1 MVREDVLATD
11 VGGRTGPRPSPGRPA
26 RFYAAVSIAA
36 ALATVGLKAAAYG
49 LTGSVGLLS
58 DAAESSAN
66 LIAAVGAFWALSVAA
81 RPPDE
86 EHAYGH
92 TKAEFFASALEGA
105 LVLAAAAFIVATA
118 VGRLYDPQP
127 LENVGVGLVVS
138 LVAATLNGVVG
149 LVLLHAGGRLRSAAL
164 RADGRHLITDVWTT
178 AGVVAGVLL
187 VGATG
192 LLVLDPLIALVVSAN
207 IVWVGFRIL
216 NEAAHG
222 LLDTALP
229 PEDLRVVDGVISR
242 YRKRYRENGVEFHA
256 LRTRS
261 AGVRRFVSMHVL
273 VPGSWSV
280 RRGHD
285 LSEDL
290 ERDVVEALPMTTV
303 FVHLEPLEDEVSFRD
318 QDLDRPFPEEVPRRP
333 DGQSSGSAT
342 VD

>member
-1 MVREDVLATD
+1 MTSRDTSTGGAVRSGA
-11 VGGRTGPRPSPGRPA
+11 RTSPGRPA

-36 ALATVGLKAAAYG
+36 ALATVGLKTTAYW

-66 LIAAVGAFWALSVAA
+66 LVAALGAFWALSVAA

-105 LVLAAAAFIVATA
+105 LVLAAAAAIVVTA

-127 LENVGVGLVVS
+127 LENVGAGLLVS
-138 LVAATLNGVVG
+138 LVAAVLNGVVG
-149 LVLLHAGGRLRSAAL
+149 LVLLRAGGRLRSAAL

-178 AGVVAGVLL
+178 AGVVVGVLL
-187 VGATG
+187 VAATG
-192 LLVLDPLIALVVSAN
+192 WLILDSLIALVVAVN

-216 NEAAHG
+216 DEAAHG
-222 LLDTALP
+222 LLDSALP
-229 PEDLRVVDGVISR
+229 SEDLSVVEDVISR
-242 YRKRYRENGVEFHA
+242 YRRRYREDAVEFHA

-285 LSEDL
+285 LSEELEHDL
-290 ERDVVEALPMTTV
+290 VEALPMTTV
-303 FVHLEPLEDEVSFRD
+303 FVHLEPLEDEASFRD
-318 QDLDRPFPEEVPRRP
+318 QGLDRPFPQEEASRGTEGRNPGRP
-333 DGQSSGSAT
+333 
-342 VD
+342 

>member
-1 MVREDVLATD
+1 MRVVMRKDAPAT
-11 VGGRTGPRPSPGRPA
+11 GGTGRSGASPARST

-36 ALATVGLKAAAYG
+36 ALATVGLKAGAYV

-66 LIAAVGAFWALSVAA
+66 LVAAIGAFWALSAAA

-92 TKAEFFASALEGA
+92 TKAEFFSSALEGA
-105 LVLAAAAFIVATA
+105 LVLAAAAFIAATA
-118 VGRLYDPQP
+118 VGRLFEPQP
-127 LENVGVGLVVS
+127 LENVGAGLVVS
-138 LVAATLNGVVG
+138 LVAAVLNGVVG
-149 LVLLHAGGRLRSAAL
+149 LVLLRAGGRLRSAAL
-164 RADGRHLITDVWTT
+164 RADGRHLLTDVWTT

-187 VGATG
+187 VGWTG
-192 LLVLDPLIALVVSAN
+192 WLFLDPLIALVVAAN
-207 IVWVGFRIL
+207 IVWVGLRIL

-229 PEDLRVVDGVISR
+229 PEDLRVVEAVISR
-242 YRKRYRENGVEFHA
+242 YRESGIEFHA

-261 AGVRRFVSMHVL
+261 AGARRFVSMHVL

-290 ERDVVEALPMTTV
+290 EREVVEELPMTTV
-303 FVHLEPLEDEVSFRD
+303 FVHLEPLEDESSFRD
-318 QDLDRPFPEEVPRRP
+318 QGLDRPDLEEPP
-333 DGQSSGSAT
+333 PGS
-342 VD
+342 